1 MAQRALRTFMS
12 LSVLARALWLL
23 AAIQALALVLRLL
36 Q

>member
-1 MAQRALRTFMS
+1 MAQRAIRRFMG

-23 AAIQALALVLRLL
+23 AAIQAAALLLRLF